1 MPTQHLLIKGIVQ
14 GVYYRA
20 SAKEVAESLGLVGWI
35 RNTAEGNVEALVSG
49 TSYQL
54 QDFVDWCRIGP
65 SGAVV
70 TGIDVEERAEEP
82 FENFRIIRG

>member
-1 MPTQHLLIKGIVQ
+1 MPTKHLLIKGKVQ

-20 SAKEVAESLGLVGWI
+20 TAKEVADTIGLTGWI
-35 RNTAEGNVEALVSG
+35 RNTEEGGVEAVVTG
-49 TSYQL
+49 AQYQL
-54 QDFVDWCRIGP
+54 DDFLAWCRQGP

-70 TGIDVEERAEEP
+70 TGLEAKEMDEER